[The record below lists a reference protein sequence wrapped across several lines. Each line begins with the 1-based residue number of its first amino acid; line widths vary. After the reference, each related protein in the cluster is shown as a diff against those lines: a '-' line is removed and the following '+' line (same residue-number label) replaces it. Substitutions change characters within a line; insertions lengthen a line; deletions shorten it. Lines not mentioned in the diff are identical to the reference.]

1 MLAQDLGL
9 KINWTTTQSRHKLPI
24 RTLMF
29 KSQTHSPA
37 LMSSEG
43 KHWQDWVLPFQTKLA
58 WQPQE
63 LLMVVFVEY
72 CTVLQSKQVTDVDVI
87 A

>member
-1 MLAQDLGL
+1 
-9 KINWTTTQSRHKLPI
+9 
-24 RTLMF
+24 
-29 KSQTHSPA
+29 
-37 LMSSEG
+37 MSSEG